1 MTKVVSSADVQK
13 NFGTYRE
20 LAQDEPIVVQ
30 HYGAPSVVVLSI
42 SEYDRLR
49 SLDRQIL
56 SLDDLSDDDLNDIAA
71 AEIPPEYR
79 YSSDQLSDGN

>member
-13 NFGTYRE
+13 NFGAYRE
-20 LAQDEPIVVQ
+20 LAQGEPVVVQ

-56 SLDDLSDDDLNDIAA
+56 SLDDLSDSDLDDIAQ

-79 YSSDQLSDGN
+79 YTSEQLPESD